1 VSRWR
6 WQTTAIF
13 AVGFAGGILATQYV
27 FSARLAQLDHRADS
41 LATVVATSQQ
51 AEALHAQADS
61 AAILRADSLQGS
73 LLASRAR
80 AGRLAREQSRVA
92 GILVTTVSDTTAL
105 ALLDSLTT
113 LHGAERA
120 EWRAALDS
128 SEARAAVYRVRW
140 LAARDTLI
148 PALQG
153 QRDALE
159 ALIKDYRAA
168 RVPRRSRRIGV
179 GLHAGYGATA
189 ARGEVVTGPQAG
201 LSLQWRVL

>member
-1 VSRWR
+1 MTRWR

-13 AVGFAGGILATQYV
+13 AAGLAGGILATRYV
-27 FSARLAQLDHRADS
+27 FTARLAQLDHRADS
-41 LATVVATSQQ
+41 LTVVVAASQQ
-51 AEALHAQADS
+51 AEALYAQADS

-73 LLASRAR
+73 LLAARAR

-92 GILVTTVSDTTAL
+92 GILVSTVSDTNAL

-128 SEARAAVYRVRW
+128 SEARAAVFRVRW

-148 PALQG
+148 PALQA
-153 QRDALE
+153 QRAALAKLVE
-159 ALIKDYRAA
+159 DYRAA
-168 RVPRRSRRIGV
+168 RVPRRNRRIGV
-179 GLHAGYGATA
+179 GVHAGYGATVS
-189 ARGEVVTGPQAG
+189 RGEVLTGPQAG